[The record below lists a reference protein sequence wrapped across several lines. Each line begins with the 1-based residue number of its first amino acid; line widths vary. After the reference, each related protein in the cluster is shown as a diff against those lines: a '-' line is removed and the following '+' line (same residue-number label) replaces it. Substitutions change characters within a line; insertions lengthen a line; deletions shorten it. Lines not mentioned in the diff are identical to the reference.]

1 MSGTKFRLS
10 CSSCG
15 ATFFSPDRRA
25 RYCPKCAKKKGVGAS
40 AAPAPTAAGGGSPEG
55 KPRRPLLPL
64 VPKKEP
70 KPKRVPKTSQLT
82 PELTE
87 RITQLYQE
95 KYAANRDT
103 PRKEVVSKISDEL
116 WAGQKVVSKVLPMY
130 HPPKMSVSPE
140 VEAQIIEAYKG
151 YVERGERPEG
161 GRRKTIANA
170 HGLSF
175 AQVRDIVYEYSVSQY
190 QSAPITEPTR
200 EQKFRLE
207 KLFWAELDHPRHHW
221 DELPDK
227 LAEASGEFT
236 AWQVARWR
244 DMLLDD
250 ESRFANVPD
259 VEPGAEIK
267 ILDAYKQYLTAP
279 APPEQGLHHTIAQ
292 VVGDITPKQVHKVL
306 QIYRNQRRDKY
317 PLK

>member
-25 RYCPKCAKKKGVGAS
+25 RYCPKCAKKKGIGVS
-40 AAPAPTAAGGGSPEG
+40 AAPAPTAGGGSPEG
-55 KPRRPLLPL
+55 KTRRPLLPL

-70 KPKRVPKTSQLT
+70 KPKRIPKANELT

-87 RITQLYQE
+87 RITQIYQE
-95 KYAANRDT
+95 KYVANREMQ
-103 PRKEVVSKISDEL
+103 RKDVVSKISDEL
-116 WAGQKVVSKVLPMY
+116 WVGRKVVSNVLPMY
-130 HPPKMSVSPE
+130 HPPKAPVPPE
-140 VEAQIIEAYKG
+140 VKAQIVEAYKA

-161 GRRKTIANA
+161 GRRKTIAKA

-190 QSAPITEPTR
+190 KAAPFVEPSR

-207 KLFWAELDHPRHHW
+207 KLFWAEMDHPRYHW

-227 LAEASGEFT
+227 LAALSGEFT
-236 AWQVARWR
+236 HWQVARWR

-250 ESRFANVPD
+250 EARFASVPD
-259 VEPGAEIK
+259 VEPGAEVK
-267 ILDAYKQYLTAP
+267 ILDAYKQYLAAP
-279 APPEQGLHHTIAQ
+279 APPEQSLHHTIAQ
-292 VVGDITPKQVHKVL
+292 AVGDIT
-306 QIYRNQRRDKY
+306 
-317 PLK
+317 

>member
-25 RYCPKCAKKKGVGAS
+25 RYCPKCAKKKGIGAS
-40 AAPAPTAAGGGSPEG
+40 AAPAPSGGGASPAD

-70 KPKRVPKTSQLT
+70 KPKRIPKLRDLT

-87 RITQLYQE
+87 RVTQLYQDQF
-95 KYAANRDT
+95 AAKREMS
-103 PRKEVVSKISDEL
+103 RQEVVTKISDEL
-116 WAGQKVVSKVLPMY
+116 WLARKAVSKALPMF
-130 HPPKMSVSPE
+130 HPPKAEVTPE
-140 VEAQIIEAYKG
+140 VKARIIEAYKG
-151 YVERGERPEG
+151 YVERGERPAG
-161 GRRKTIANA
+161 GRRKTIAKA

-207 KLFWAELDHPRHHW
+207 KLFWEELDHPRHHW

-227 LAEASGEFT
+227 LAAASGEFT

-250 ESRFANVPD
+250 EDRFAGVPD

-279 APPEQGLHHTIAQ
+279 APPELGLHEQIAQ
-292 VVGDITPKQVHKVL
+292 QVGGITKKQVHKVL
-306 QIYRNQRRDKY
+306 QVYRNLRRDKY